1 MANHIQ
7 TLIEEVYKRNLT
19 LAQTE
24 MQLVRS
30 QINPHFVYNTLETIR
45 AEAYLHEQYA
55 IADMTTLLGKTLRY
69 GISRQG
75 DCVTVA
81 TELAH
86 LQDYIAGSNSDYTSI
101 GLRNT
106 HCRLE
111 LFFGKPYGLSIRSV
125 PGRGTSVT
133 LRMPLMHKPFA

>member
-1 MANHIQ
+1 MTAGVYQAALQKRGIACDAGAGGDLLQTAEVEILLQLLQIIDNPRRDIPLAAAMASPVFGFAP
-7 TLIEEVYKRNLT
+7 E
-19 LAQTE
+19 
-24 MQLVRS
+24 
-30 QINPHFVYNTLETIR
+30 
-45 AEAYLHEQYA
+45 
-55 IADMTTLLGKTLRY
+55 
-69 GISRQG
+69 
-75 DCVTVA
+75 
-81 TELAH
+81 ELAH